1 MKIVFSILLT
11 ILLSI
16 TYAHAQ
22 SSCGCDHIISQSGIY
37 TQSTAAGTFNRNILP
52 GQTVCI
58 MAGNYNLLRFKNFI
72 GSATQPILFKNCG
85 GLVTIGHGLYYAAL
99 DFQNC
104 RYFRVTGSGDP
115 SVTYGF
121 RVDSCGTASAMS
133 VGALSSDSEIDHI
146 EIAKAGFAG
155 IMVKTDPGCDPA
167 TWRENFT
174 MYNVN
179 IHDNYVHDVG
189 GEGFYVGNSFFST
202 GMTFTCSSVSTT
214 AFPHNIMNLKIHH
227 NIVRRSDAECLQY
240 ACAPDAQVHDN
251 DLETC
256 GVSPFASFQNNGLQ
270 CGGGA
275 GGDCYNNRI
284 VNIPAS
290 GLAVIGPLGNNRFY
304 NNLLVNCGGDG
315 IFCDDR
321 AGSLP
326 NTYCDFINNT
336 IINSGRDAI
345 RLYNEINTIVL
356 ANNVI
361 VGTGS
366 SVSTG
371 TCITFQQ
378 GATATQLNNYCSR
391 TMPVTGLFSDTETYR
406 LAVGSPLINAGS
418 DVSAYGINFDIAGTT
433 RPLDGHFDIGAYEFD
448 PTALPIEL
456 LDFQGFSEG
465 KNNRLSW
472 HFADTKDLESLEIQK
487 SADGKI
493 FTPLS
498 ILIKNEELKYKDSKK
513 ILDEYPFTIT
523 YYRLKMNDI
532 NGSSQFS
539 KIIVLTSNEAK
550 NIKII
555 SISPNPT
562 NAFLDIQFENPRQE
576 VVSFEVFNTLG
587 QLVFEEK
594 KNASLTSMRLNT
606 EGLSAGIYNLKI
618 SIGLSF
624 ITHQFVKK

>member
-1 MKIVFSILLT
+1 M
-11 ILLSI
+11 
-16 TYAHAQ
+16 
-22 SSCGCDHIISQSGIY
+22 
-37 TQSTAAGTFNRNILP
+37 
-52 GQTVCI
+52 
-58 MAGNYNLLRFKNFI
+58 RFKNFI

-133 VGALSSDSEIDHI
+133 VGALSSDSEVDHI

-202 GMTFTCSSVSTT
+202 GMTFTCSGVSTT

-336 IINSGRDAI
+336 IINSGRDAM

-391 TMPVTGLFSDTETYR
+391 TIPVTGLFSDTETYR

-493 FTPLS
+493 FIPLS
-498 ILIKNEELKYKDSKK
+498 ILIKNEELKNKNDKK

-539 KIIVLTSNEAK
+539 KTIVLISNEAK
-550 NIKII
+550 KIKII

-576 VVSFEVFNTLG
+576 AVNFEVFNTLG
-587 QLVFEEK
+587 QLVFSEK
-594 KNASLTSMRLNT
+594 MNASTTSMRLNT
-606 EGLSAGIYNLKI
+606 EGLPTGIYTFKI
-618 SIGLSF
+618 STSQTSV
-624 ITHQFVKK
+624 THHFLKK